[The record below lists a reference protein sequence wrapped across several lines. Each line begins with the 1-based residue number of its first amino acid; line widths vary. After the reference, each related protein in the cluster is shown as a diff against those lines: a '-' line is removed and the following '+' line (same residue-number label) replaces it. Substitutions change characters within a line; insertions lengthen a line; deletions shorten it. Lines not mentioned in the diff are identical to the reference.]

1 MMCMV
6 LKVLSIHVD
15 GILNITQ
22 PSLPDIM
29 QIPETTTIRTETADF
44 SCREMPISLNREISL
59 KIG

>member
-1 MMCMV
+1 LQACRIIRRGYEMMYMV

-29 QIPETTTIRTETADF
+29 
-44 SCREMPISLNREISL
+44 
-59 KIG
+59 